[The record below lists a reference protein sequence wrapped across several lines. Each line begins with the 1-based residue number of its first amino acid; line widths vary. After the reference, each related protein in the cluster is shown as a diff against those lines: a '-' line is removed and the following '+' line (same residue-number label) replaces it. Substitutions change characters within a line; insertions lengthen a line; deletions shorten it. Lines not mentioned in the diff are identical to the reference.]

1 VDEKLHAAFAAIRNH
16 ELLMPL
22 EKLHGALVLRRR
34 GAAPKGAEIAPPAG
48 LRIFLAGIEP
58 VFAGGELADHDGF
71 LNDRS
76 KNSSV
81 QIARAE
87 IGSGKALPM
96 AGLVPAISI
105 TMAQHCPSKP
115 SLGMTIRNSQRRTRF
130 KDIGRARCRMESP
143 EKPS

>member
-1 VDEKLHAAFAAIRNH
+1 
-16 ELLMPL
+16 MPL
-22 EKLHGALVLRRR
+22 EKLHGVLVLRRR

-81 QIARAE
+81 QIVRAE
-87 IGSGKALPM
+87 IGSGNVTH
-96 AGLVPAISI
+96 G
-105 TMAQHCPSKP
+105 
-115 SLGMTIRNSQRRTRF
+115 RTRF